1 MNERGN
7 NAADTLDFAF
17 ADAANL
23 HDHVFLPKLARI
35 REQEPVFWSA
45 EQGGWLLTRHADVVA
60 GFSDQRLSAVR
71 FHVAQFGAIP
81 QERHAQEIPNLIRYI
96 PNWIINIDD
105 EQHQRIRKLV
115 MKAFSR
121 KVVQQ
126 LRPTVDRVCDEL
138 IAKAMTAGEC
148 DFIESV
154 AFPLPASVICGLLGV
169 PNQYMEP
176 LRGWARDLTTAL
188 ASAHPPREVL
198 LAAERTMREMNEVF
212 LEEFEKRR
220 RQPGEDLLT
229 ALLHAREDD
238 EALSEEELLGLCH
251 VLIVAGH
258 DTTANALGLGLVALL
273 RNPEQRQ
280 RYLDGNSL
288 EPMLAMAELLRYVAM
303 ASTQIRITRAP
314 VEYGG
319 KAIPPGQVVF
329 LMIAAANRDP
339 RVFDNPDALQFGRPN
354 IDASCTFAPGL
365 HHCLGHMLARM
376 ELDTLY
382 RKLFAQARK
391 IELLSDDLRFT
402 PNYAFRGLEQ
412 IPVRLSR

>member
-1 MNERGN
+1 MN
-7 NAADTLDFAF
+7 DTGTDTAGALDFAF
-17 ADAANL
+17 ADPANL
-23 HDHVFLPKLARI
+23 HDRVFLPGLACI
-35 REQEPVFWSA
+35 REQDPVFWSA
-45 EQGGWLLTRHADVVA
+45 QQGGWLLTRHADVIA
-60 GFSDQRLSAVR
+60 AFSDQRLSAR
-71 FHVAQFGAIP
+71 RLHVAQFHAIP
-81 QERHAQEIPNLIRYI
+81 QERHAQDIPNLIRYI

-105 EQHQRIRKLV
+105 EQHQRVRKLV

-138 IAKAMTAGEC
+138 IAKALADGES
-148 DFIESV
+148 DFIESI

-169 PNQYMEP
+169 PDEYMEP
-176 LRGWARDLTTAL
+176 LRGWARDMTTAL

-198 LAAERTMREMNEVF
+198 LAAERTMREMNDLF
-212 LEEFEKRR
+212 LAEFEKRR
-220 RQPGEDLLT
+220 RKPGEDLLT
-229 ALLHAREDD
+229 ALLQAREDD

-258 DTTANALGLGLVALL
+258 DTTANSLGLGLVALL
-273 RNPEQRQ
+273 RNPAQRQ
-280 RYLDGNSL
+280 RYLDGNGI
-288 EPMLAMAELLRYVAM
+288 EPMLAMSELLRYVAM

-339 RVFDNPDALQFGRPN
+339 RVFEKPDELIFGRPG
-354 IDASCTFAPGL
+354 IEASCTFAPGL

-382 RKLFAQARK
+382 RKLFAQASK
-391 IELLSDDLRFT
+391 IELLGEDHRFT
-402 PNYAFRGLEQ
+402 PNYAFRGLES
-412 IPVRLSR
+412 IPVRMSR